1 MCFAR
6 GLAAALPGL
15 GHLRVQVVHQRAH
28 GVGVGL
34 KVGRAGIEPGLND
47 GHG

>member
-15 GHLRVQVVHQRAH
+15 GHLRVQVGHQRAH